1 MRSPTYAIINGIVI
15 NAASISCLTRSEIIR
30 NDPILNGLALCAVTP
45 HVFAL
50 NAVAQRCR
58 PHGYRRRD
66 VALTNVA
73 QGAPLRD
80 VALSDVAFNH
90 VVLKEDVVEG
100 VVLNDVVLGDLANEV
115 GWKHQDLL
123 KKLED
128 KRKTKADAYYQKKKA
143 RDALKAKATAAAESE
158 LAEVNKV
165 LAASGY

>member
-1 MRSPTYAIINGIVI
+1 MTHPSSFLPLFV
-15 NAASISCLTRSEIIR
+15 ASQCHQKTARGQ
-30 NDPILNGLALCAVTP
+30 D
-45 HVFAL
+45 
-50 NAVAQRCR
+50 
-58 PHGYRRRD
+58 
-66 VALTNVA
+66 
-73 QGAPLRD
+73 
-80 VALSDVAFNH
+80 ALSRLSTFEGIPHPYDRVKRQVIPAALR
-90 VVLKEDVVEG
+90 VVR
-100 VVLNDVVLGDLANEV
+100 LNPIRDYTVLGDLANEV